1 MSLRTVIGTVGLGV
15 TLPFLGYLVYL
26 SHAKTTTPD
35 QIIFLAFLFSI
46 TFPTLI
52 LLSLVLF
59 RSLVILA
66 VSLPVYALCIV
77 AGYARTFMAFQVVC
91 NGKLTESFKDCLY
104 LSIALFTNT
113 GCADCAPSPSLRL
126 LAASEAFFGYLALG
140 VFTACLIVILV
151 RLITTDKL
159 RP

>member
-1 MSLRTVIGTVGLGV
+1 MSLRAILGAIGMAVS
-15 TLPFLGYLVYL
+15 LPFLIYLVYL
-26 SHAKTTTPD
+26 SQAKSPGPD
-35 QIIFLAFLFSI
+35 QIIFLAFAFSI

-66 VSLPVYALCIV
+66 VSIPVYAVCVI
-77 AGYARTFMAFQVVC
+77 AGYARTFMAFQILC

-104 LSIALFTNT
+104 LSVALFTNT
-113 GCADCAPSPSLRL
+113 GCADCTPTPQLRL
-126 LAASEAFFGYLALG
+126 LAASEALFGYLALG

>member
-1 MSLRTVIGTVGLGV
+1 MSLRTILGAVGLGAS
-15 TLPFLGYLVYL
+15 LPFIIYLVYL
-26 SHAKTTTPD
+26 SQAKTTSPD
-35 QIIFLAFLFSI
+35 QIIFLAFVFSI

-59 RSLVILA
+59 RSLIVLA
-66 VSLPVYALCIV
+66 VSLPVYAVCVI
-77 AGYARTFMAFQVVC
+77 AGYARTFMAFQILC

-104 LSIALFTNT
+104 FSVSLFTNT
-113 GCADCAPSPSLRL
+113 GCADCAPTQNLRL
-126 LAASEAFFGYLALG
+126 LAASEAFFGYISLG

-151 RLITTDKL
+151 RLITTNKL

>member
-1 MSLRTVIGTVGLGV
+1 MSLRTTIGAIGLAI

-26 SHAKTTTPD
+26 SHAKTTSPD
-35 QIIFLAFLFSI
+35 QVIFLAFIFSI

-59 RSLVILA
+59 RSLIILA
-66 VSLPVYALCIV
+66 VALPVYAVCIV

-91 NGKLTESFKDCLY
+91 NGKVTETFRDCLY

-113 GCADCAPSPSLRL
+113 GCADCAPTPALRL
-126 LAASEAFFGYLALG
+126 LAASEAFFGYLSLG

-151 RLITTDKL
+151 RLVATDKL